1 MAQSYQGNNRLKN
14 KNHKKLRK
22 QMKFDY
28 LVVGS
33 GIFGSTFAQQAK
45 ERGKTVMVV
54 DKRDHIGGNVYTK
67 NVKGINV
74 HLYGC
79 HIWHTNKK
87 EVWDYVNRFVS
98 FNNYKHKGMVNYK
111 GKIYS
116 FPINLMTLHQ
126 IWGVTT
132 PEEGKKRMEQ
142 DRIIFENPKNME
154 EYCLSTIGKEL
165 YEIFI
170 KGYTTK
176 QWNKEPKE
184 LPASIV
190 KRLPVRFRFDDDY
203 FLNSRYQG
211 IPIGGYTR
219 MVENMLD
226 GVKIEIG
233 TDFSEIKNNWRDYAN
248 KLVYTG
254 GIDNF
259 YDYQFGELE
268 YRSLKW
274 EVQELKGDFQGHSCI
289 NYTSLDVPFTR
300 ITEHKHFEDPENE
313 NTIISKEFS
322 VDWQETKDPYYPIN
336 NDKNNELYQ
345 KYRNLA
351 KNEKD
356 VIISGRLG
364 SYKYL
369 DMDDTISM
377 ALKTVEREF
386 E

>member
-1 MAQSYQGNNRLKN
+1 
-14 KNHKKLRK
+14 
-22 QMKFDY
+22 MKFDY